1 MCKTLSVT
9 DAVLLRTVPR
19 SVYIC
24 VHRFHVSLAMSQSTL
39 CYVILCYA
47 VNKFSRLQNNTQQFC
62 SGPPLLLKNSR
73 FIVYIWLLSISELPA
88 DVMRSY
94 YLFLFSSLKFIFLSA
109 FLFQG
114 MISWSHKRCLFLAT
128 WKPWER
134 AFSSYQELVMPLR
147 SLLGTKQIERD

>member
-1 MCKTLSVT
+1 MLMCKISSVT
-9 DAVLLRTVPR
+9 DAVLLRIVPC
-19 SVYIC
+19 SLYIC
-24 VHRFHVSLAMSQSTL
+24 GHRFHVSLAMSQSTL
-39 CYVILCYA
+39 CYVIFCYT
-47 VNKFSRLQNNTQQFC
+47 VNKISRLQNNTQQFC

-73 FIVYIWLLSISELPA
+73 FIVYIWLLSISELPD

-114 MISWSHKRCLFLAT
+114 RISCSHKRCLFLAT

-134 AFSSYQELVMPLR
+134 AFSSYQELELCLYGVC
-147 SLLGTKQIERD
+147 